1 MENFRFK
8 KKYGQNFLR
17 DEKVLDNI
25 VNSIENDR
33 NYLVIEVGAGDG
45 ALTKKLLEKNFQVFS
60 YEVDETLK
68 SKLNLIKNDN
78 FNYVINDFMKADVLH
93 DIEGYSY
100 GELIMVAN
108 LPYYI
113 TTPILEK
120 VMSLNIFSKVV
131 VMVQDE
137 VARRLCSQPGNKD
150 YAAFTILLDYFFER
164 EYLFFVNKNSFYPV
178 PGVDSAVVKLDRKT
192 NLADTNV
199 EKLKKVIYDSFRF
212 KRKNL
217 KNNLFDYDL
226 NIVEKVLHNYG
237 FSLND
242 RAEMLPLEFFVDLT
256 NSL

>member
-100 GELIMVAN
+100 DELIMVAN